1 MYTVYI
7 LYAQKVRYTT
17 IPNCRIVFDDAARL
31 HVVKRESV
39 FEEEALQRDDLSVA
53 AAKNIKLEPVS
64 LKVQGDPSA

>member
-1 MYTVYI
+1 M
-7 LYAQKVRYTT
+7 
-17 IPNCRIVFDDAARL
+17 PNCRIVFDDAARL

-64 LKVQGDPSA
+64 L

>member
-1 MYTVYI
+1 M
-7 LYAQKVRYTT
+7 RYTT

-39 FEEEALQRDDLSVA
+39 FEEEALLQRDDLSVA

-64 LKVQGDPSA
+64 L